1 MSYFGCSSQTESIHD
16 ARCINTGNMATADR
30 SSIKKS
36 WNWLLQVTLMWI
48 GWRSLNCC
56 FCVEKQKHVA
66 SRKKKNK
73 NLFKA
78 VAFTF
83 KMFLLVFNPFFLCC
97 FLFVLLFIL
106 FSQKV
111 TSVFLTF
118 LTQLQST
125 VGWFILECLYS
136 FSKVNKLS
144 FGLNLC
150 CKSDPG
156 KDCCRTTASRVAC
169 VCARANCQGE
179 KGKAAGN
186 EEKSLG
192 VA

>member
-1 MSYFGCSSQTESIHD
+1 M
-16 ARCINTGNMATADR
+16 R
-30 SSIKKS
+30 
-36 WNWLLQVTLMWI
+36 
-48 GWRSLNCC
+48 WRSLNCC
-56 FCVEKQKHVA
+56 FCVEKQKYVA
-66 SRKKKNK
+66 SRKKKN

-83 KMFLLVFNPFFLCC
+83 KMFLLFFNTFFLCC
-97 FLFVLLFIL
+97 FFFVLLLIL

-118 LTQLQST
+118 LRQFVST
-125 VGWFILECLYS
+125 VAWFILECLYS

-156 KDCCRTTASRVAC
+156 KDCCGATASRVAC
-169 VCARANCQGE
+169 VCARANCQGK